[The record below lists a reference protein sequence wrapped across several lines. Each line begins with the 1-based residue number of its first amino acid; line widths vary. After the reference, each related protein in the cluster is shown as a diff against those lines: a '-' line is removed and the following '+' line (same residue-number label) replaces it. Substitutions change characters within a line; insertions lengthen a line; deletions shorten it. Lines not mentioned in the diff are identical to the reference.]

1 MPLSALER
9 AELVGRLAE
18 GKRIFSSIEDAFK
31 KSASS
36 CMVVTSATR
45 GEGKTLTAAGLAILA
60 ANYSSK
66 RVLAVDLNWFS
77 PCLHS
82 YFGLEQAVGIDTM
95 TQAGNP
101 LEFAQP
107 TSHDLLKVLP
117 APKIAAGQGGTA
129 QSQLAAKIIDQARS
143 DYEIVIVDASSV
155 FPANRYMID
164 PVALAKSADDTILV
178 VLANVTARQEV
189 KRAAMTLASAGAT
202 LTGVIVNQWKNP
214 LAPQPSAKK

>member
-9 AELVGRLAE
+9 AELLGRLAE

-45 GEGKTLTAAGLAILA
+45 GEGKTLTTAGLAILA
-60 ANYSSK
+60 ANYTSK
-66 RVLAVDLNWFS
+66 RVLVADLNWFA
-77 PCLHS
+77 PGLHS
-82 YFGLEQAVGIDTM
+82 YFGLEQTVDLDTM
-95 TQAGNP
+95 ANAEHV
-101 LEFAQP
+101 LDFAQP
-107 TSHDLLKVLP
+107 SGHELLKVLP

-129 QSQLAAKIIDQARS
+129 QSQLAARIVEQACA
-143 DYEIVIVDASSV
+143 DYEIVIIDSSSV

-164 PVALAKSADDTILV
+164 PVTLAKNADDTILV

-214 LAPQPSAKK
+214 LAPQSSTRK